1 MSLLS
6 TSSKPV
12 LNLLFRLNEN
22 MEFPALKGDDIEWLQ
37 DEFVTA
43 VLKRIE
49 ENKEDRFTA
58 KEERGKVTIS

>member
-1 MSLLS
+1 
-6 TSSKPV
+6 
-12 LNLLFRLNEN
+12 

-58 KEERGKVTIS
+58 KEERGKVTNNKLECFYLV